1 MASDHQYVE
10 VNCQRSLGNGQF
22 ASGLQDFVFSIGRPS
37 VFMPSK
43 SYFRV
48 ELSLKTGA
56 GALPTIA
63 SQLALAENCVAN
75 CYNNMYFLAGGQSV
89 SQCTNFLPQASAVEY
104 RTGQQQG
111 WLKSIGASAFTYNA
125 NLSSRIAMVSGGTAT
140 TGFHQD
146 EGKDVTYRKAA
157 STFYNAATVNI
168 AAVTGV
174 LTGANTT
181 FNDGAAPLLGID
193 DIGSTIVVSGQ
204 KFTILTINQAT
215 QTGTVTP
222 VPLATTGAVADWY
235 QVRRASKITDGSQE
249 GKNVMHVLWRPT
261 VLGIFNYAGVLGSGD
276 YRIQLNPDVNY
287 KFAAVETA
295 NTEFK
300 NNDASGY
307 QFEIANVI
315 FYAAISKMSI
325 PDTIERMKLTEFAVL
340 TKNATIT
347 EGNYQFTVPSSTRAL
362 YVAVQ
367 AGDSGSNPA
376 HPPSRFIVGEGQE
389 LNLTSLQITYANM
402 TKPMTRWKSG
412 FSASGTSQQNF
423 MTQFYYQSAIETG
436 RASLAAGVE
445 TEAEWLSRG
454 PYVCFR
460 FDRDVND
467 RSTEVQLQLNYGT
480 PVDPAAWSGAT
491 RLLLIAEYTN
501 HVEITTQGGLVVKV
515 DKVASA

>member
-1 MASDHQYVE
+1 MASEHSYVE

-48 ELSLKTGA
+48 ELSLRA
-56 GALPTIA
+56 GAVPPAIGLLPTIA

-75 CYNNMYFLAGGQSV
+75 CYNNAYFLGGGQSI

-111 WLKSIGASAFTYNA
+111 WLKSIGASAFTYNS
-125 NLSSRIAMVSGGTAT
+125 NLSSRISMVSGGTAVA
-140 TGFHQD
+140 GFSQD
-146 EGKDVTYRKAA
+146 EGKDITYRPTVANFFNAA
-157 STFYNAATVNI
+157 SVNI
-168 AAVTGV
+168 IA
-174 LTGANTT
+174 
-181 FNDGAAPLLGID
+181 
-193 DIGSTIVVSGQ
+193 
-204 KFTILTINQAT
+204 
-215 QTGTVTP
+215 
-222 VPLATTGAVADWY
+222 GAVAGGNTLFTAADVGSTLVAAGQKAVITVVTNAGQVTVSPALTVDAATDWY
-235 QVRRASKITDGSQE
+235 IVRRASKITDGSIE

-287 KFAAVETA
+287 KFAAVETP

-307 QFEIANVI
+307 QFEIVNVI
-315 FYAAISKMSI
+315 FYAAVAKMAI

-340 TKNATIT
+340 TKNATSYD
-347 EGNYQFTVPSSTRAL
+347 GNYQFTVPSSTRAL

-376 HPPSRFIVGEGQE
+376 HPPSRFIVGGGQE
-389 LNLTSLQITYANM
+389 LNMTSMQITYANM

-412 FSASGTSQQNF
+412 FSTSVADQQNF

-454 PYVCFR
+454 PYMCFR

-467 RSTEVQLQLNYGT
+467 RSTEVQLQLNYGPT
-480 PVDPAAWSGAT
+480 AWDT
-491 RLLLIAEYTN
+491 TTKLLLIAEYTN

>member
-48 ELSLKTGA
+48 ELSLRAGA
-56 GALPTIA
+56 VPGAIGALPTIA

-146 EGKDVTYRKAA
+146 EGKDVTYRPTAAA
-157 STFYNAATVNI
+157 SFNDASVGTTGPNAFTL
-168 AAVTGV
+168 TGV
-174 LTGANTT
+174 GTT
-181 FNDGAAPLLGID
+181 FAAA
-193 DIGSTIVVSGQ
+193 DIGATIVVSGEKLLITNVVGQ
-204 KFTILTINQAT
+204 VLT
-215 QTGTVTP
+215 VSP
-222 VPLATTGAVADWY
+222 SPSVAIAALSRNWY
-235 QVRRASKITDGSQE
+235 LVRRATKITDGSQE

-315 FYAAISKMSI
+315 FYAAVAKMAI

-389 LNLTSLQITYANM
+389 LDLTSLQITYANM

-480 PVDPAAWSGAT
+480 PVAPAAWSGAT
-491 RLLLIAEYTN
+491 KLLLIAEYTN

>member
-10 VNCQRSLGNGQF
+10 VNCQRAVGGAQF
-22 ASGLQDFVFSIGRPS
+22 SAGLQDFVFSIGRPS

-56 GALPTIA
+56 GAQPTIA

-75 CYNNMYFLAGGQSV
+75 MYNNMYVLAGGQSI
-89 SQCTNFLPQASAVEY
+89 SQCTNFLPQAAAIEY

-111 WLKSIGASAFTYNA
+111 WIKSIGASAFTYNP
-125 NLSSRIAMVSGGTAT
+125 NLSSRISMVAGGTAVA
-140 TGFHQD
+140 GFSQD
-146 EGKDVTYRKAA
+146 EGKDITYRPTLA
-157 STFYNAATVNI
+157 TFFNAATVNI
-168 AAVTGV
+168 IAGAVTGV
-174 LTGANTT
+174 NTAFT
-181 FNDGAAPLLGID
+181 AAD
-193 DIGSTIVVSGQ
+193 VGSTLVAAGQ
-204 KFTILTINQAT
+204 KAVITAFASGLGVTVSPTLTVNALT
-215 QTGTVTP
+215 
-222 VPLATTGAVADWY
+222 DWY
-235 QVRRASKITDGSQE
+235 IVRRASKITDGSQE

-276 YRIQLNPDVNY
+276 YRIQLNPDTNF

-300 NNDASGY
+300 NNDATGY
-307 QFEIANVI
+307 QFEVANVI
-315 FYAAISKMSI
+315 FYAAVAKMAI

-340 TKNATIT
+340 TKNATNT
-347 EGNYQFTVPSSTRAL
+347 DGNYQFTVPSSTRAL
-362 YVAVQ
+362 YVAIQ

-376 HPPSRFIVGEGQE
+376 HPPGRFIVGGGQE
-389 LNLTSLQITYANM
+389 LNLTSFQVTYANM

-412 FSASGTSQQNF
+412 FADAGGVALQNF

-436 RASLAAGVE
+436 RASLASGIE
-445 TEAEWLSRG
+445 TEAEWLNRG
-454 PYVCFR
+454 PYMCFR

-467 RSTEVQLQLNYGT
+467 RSTEVQLQLTYGT
-480 PVDPAAWSGAT
+480 PVDPIIWDVAT
-491 RLLLIAEYTN
+491 KLLLIAEYTN